1 MNQSSQNGESG
12 QDMSAQAV
20 ADQKIGLLAAVSA
33 YGVWALLTLYY
44 AALSHVSPLEVVA
57 NRVVWSLVVVGVFFL
72 VKQRWEEVWPV
83 LRNKSAFRV
92 LLLSSVLISINWL
105 TYIWAVTNQ
114 QATEASL
121 GYFIL
126 PLVNVAFG
134 FIFLSERLSAFQ
146 WVAIGLAA
154 LAIVLQTIWLGEL
167 PIVSLVVALSF
178 GGYGYLRKTVD
189 VGPNLGLL
197 VEVLLIAP
205 FALGYLIYLQIT
217 GEAHLF
223 AGDGFT
229 TTLLVLTGFATY
241 FPLLWFSAA
250 AKRLRLST
258 LGVLQYMN
266 PTIQFLL
273 AVFVLGEA
281 LTLDKFLTF
290 CLIWL
295 SVAIYT
301 ADSLYQSRRK
311 GAQKGKKQGQPR

>member
-1 MNQSSQNGESG
+1 MDHSSEKGEGG
-12 QDMSAQAV
+12 QDLSAQAL
-20 ADQKIGLLAAVSA
+20 ADQKLGLLAAVSA
-33 YGVWALLTLYY
+33 YGVWAMLTLYY
-44 AALSHVSPLEVVA
+44 AALSHVTPLEVVS
-57 NRVVWSLVVVGVFFL
+57 NRVVWSLVVVGLFFL
-72 VKQRWEEVWPV
+72 VKKRWGEVWPV
-83 LRNKSAFRV
+83 LRNKKSFRA
-92 LLLSSVLISINWL
+92 LLFSSVLISINWL

-126 PLVNVAFG
+126 PLVNVAMG
-134 FIFLSERLSAFQ
+134 FVFLSERLSVPQ

-167 PIVSLVVALSF
+167 PIVSLIVALSF
-178 GGYGYLRKTVD
+178 GGYGYIRKTVD

-197 VEVLLIAP
+197 VELVLIIP
-205 FALGYLIYLQIT
+205 FALGYLIYLFAI

-223 AGDGFT
+223 VSDT
-229 TTLLVLTGFATY
+229 KTNILLILTGFATY

-250 AKRLRLST
+250 AKRMKLST

-281 LTLDKFLTF
+281 LTMEQFVTF

-295 SVAIYT
+295 SVIIY
-301 ADSLYQSRRK
+301 SLDAFKQARRAEK
-311 GAQKGKKQGQPR
+311 TNKQKAT

>member
-1 MNQSSQNGESG
+1 MDHSSEKGESG
-12 QDMSAQAV
+12 QDLSAQAL
-20 ADQKIGLLAAVSA
+20 ADQKLGLLAAVSA
-33 YGVWALLTLYY
+33 YGVWAMLTLYY
-44 AALSHVSPLEVVA
+44 AALSHVTPLEVVS
-57 NRVVWSLVVVGVFFL
+57 NRVVWSLVVVGLFFL
-72 VKQRWEEVWPV
+72 VKRRWGEVWPV
-83 LRNKSAFRV
+83 LRDKKSFRA

-126 PLVNVAFG
+126 PLVNVAMG
-134 FIFLSERLSAFQ
+134 FVFLSERLSVPQ

-167 PIVSLVVALSF
+167 PIVSLIVALSF
-178 GGYGYLRKTVD
+178 GGYGYIRKTVD

-197 VEVLLIAP
+197 VELVLIIP
-205 FALGYLIYLQIT
+205 FALGYLIYLFAI

-223 AGDGFT
+223 VSDT
-229 TTLLVLTGFATY
+229 KTNILLILTGFATY

-250 AKRLRLST
+250 AKRMKLST

-281 LTLDKFLTF
+281 LTMDKFVTF

-295 SVAIYT
+295 SVIIY
-301 ADSLYQSRRK
+301 SLDAFKQARRAEK
-311 GAQKGKKQGQPR
+311 TTKQKAT

>member
-1 MNQSSQNGESG
+1 MDHSSQKGESG
-12 QDMSAQAV
+12 QDLSAQAL
-20 ADQKIGLLAAVSA
+20 ADQKLGLLAAVSA
-33 YGVWALLTLYY
+33 YGVWAMLTLYY
-44 AALSHVSPLEVVA
+44 AALSHVTPLEVVS
-57 NRVVWSLVVVGVFFL
+57 NRVVWSLVVVGLFFL
-72 VKQRWEEVWPV
+72 VKKRWGEVWPV
-83 LRNKSAFRV
+83 LRDKKSFRA
-92 LLLSSVLISINWL
+92 LLFSSVLISINWL

-126 PLVNVAFG
+126 PLVNVAMG
-134 FIFLSERLSAFQ
+134 FVFLSERLSVPQ

-167 PIVSLVVALSF
+167 PMVSLIVALSF
-178 GGYGYLRKTVD
+178 GGYGYIRKTVD

-197 VEVLLIAP
+197 VELVLIIP
-205 FALGYLIYLQIT
+205 FALGYLIYLFAI

-223 AGDGFT
+223 ASDT
-229 TTLLVLTGFATY
+229 KTNILLILTGFATY

-250 AKRLRLST
+250 AKRLKLST

-281 LTLDKFLTF
+281 LTMEQFVTF

-295 SVAIYT
+295 SVIIYSFD
-301 ADSLYQSRRK
+301 AFKQARRAEK
-311 GAQKGKKQGQPR
+311 TNKQKAT